1 MKKVLALILALTF
14 CLTCFAACTG
24 NTADETT
31 TAADE
36 KETVAEVV
44 YGDKKF
50 DSINVGTGST
60 TGTYYAFAT
69 ASLQAITTS
78 EYDFKVVSTGGS
90 QANIEGIEDGDYQ
103 FATVQNDV
111 MNYAYKGINGFTA
124 PITSFSA
131 VACIY
136 PEVVQLVATAASGI
150 KSVADLKGKMV
161 GIGDVGSGTYYNA
174 IQILEAAGIDVE
186 NDIKTTP
193 ASFGDAAAGLKDGS
207 IDAAFVTAGTPTTA
221 ITELATST
229 DVVVVDLGDEVINSL
244 VEEYPFYTLY
254 EVTNADYTFVEETVK
269 TVAIMA
275 TYVVTNEMSE
285 DQVYEI
291 TKALWETEDV
301 KTSHAKGAQMDIN
314 TTLNGIGDVPLH
326 PGAEKYYIE
335 AGILEAT
342 AEETTAADAAEET
355 TVADAEE
362 TTVADAEETTVADA
376 EETTVA

>member
-24 NTADETT
+24 NTTDETT
-31 TAADE
+31 TAGEGSSVAD
-36 KETVAEVV
+36 VV

-50 DSINVGTGST
+50 DTIKVGTGST

-69 ASLQAITTS
+69 ASLQAITTADYGF
-78 EYDFKVVSTGGS
+78 EVVSTGGS
-90 QANIEGIEDGDYQ
+90 QANIEGIEDGDYH

-111 MNYAYKGINGFTA
+111 MNYAYKGVNGFAA

-150 KSVADLKGKMV
+150 KSVEDLKGKMV

-174 IQILEAAGIDVE
+174 MQILEAAGIDVE

-229 DVVVVDLGDEVINSL
+229 DVVIVDLGDEVINSL
-244 VEEYPFYTLY
+244 AEAYPFYTLY
-254 EVTNADYTFVEETVK
+254 EVTASDYAFVGETVK

-301 KTSHAKGAQMDIN
+301 KTCHAKGAQMDIN

-335 AGILEAT
+335 AGILEGA
-342 AEETTAADAAEET
+342 AEETTAEEAAEET
-355 TVADAEE
+355 TVEEAAEE
-362 TTVADAEETTVADA
+362 TTVEEAVEETTA
-376 EETTVA
+376 E

>member
-14 CLTCFAACTG
+14 CIACFAACTG
-24 NTADETT
+24 NTTEET
-31 TAADE
+31 TAAGE
-36 KETVAEVV
+36 ETTVADAV
-44 YGDKKF
+44 YGDKTF
-50 DSINVGTGST
+50 DTIKVGTGST

-78 EYDFKVVSTGGS
+78 EYGFEVVSTGGS
-90 QANIEGIEDGDYQ
+90 QANIEGIEDGDYH

-111 MNYAYKGINGFTA
+111 MNYAYKGVNGFTA

-136 PEVVQLVATAASGI
+136 PEVVQLVATASSGI
-150 KSVADLKGKMV
+150 KSVEDLKGKMV

-174 IQILEAAGIDVE
+174 MQILEAAGIDAE

-229 DVVVVDLGDEVINSL
+229 DVVIVDLGDEVINAL
-244 VEEYPFYTLY
+244 AEAYPFYTLY
-254 EVTNADYTFVEETVK
+254 EVTAADYTFVEETVK

-301 KTSHAKGAQMDIN
+301 KTCHAKGAQMDIN
-314 TTLNGIGDVPLH
+314 STLNGIGDVPLH

-335 AGILEAT
+335 AGILEGAA
-342 AEETTAADAAEET
+342 AEETTAEEAAEET
-355 TVADAEE
+355 TVEEAAEE
-362 TTVADAEETTVADA
+362 TTVEEAAEETTA
-376 EETTVA
+376 E

>member
-14 CLTCFAACTG
+14 CIACFAACTG
-24 NTADETT
+24 NTTEETT
-31 TAADE
+31 VAGEET
-36 KETVAEVV
+36 TVADAV
-44 YGDKKF
+44 YGDTKF
-50 DSINVGTGST
+50 DTIKVGTGGT

-69 ASLQAITTS
+69 ASLQAITTDAYGF
-78 EYDFKVVSTGGS
+78 EVVSTGGS
-90 QANIEGIEDGDYQ
+90 QANIEGIEDGDYH

-111 MNYAYKGINGFTA
+111 MNYAYKGVNGFTA

-136 PEVVQLVATAASGI
+136 PEVVQLVATASSGI
-150 KSVADLKGKMV
+150 KTVADLQGKMV
-161 GIGDVGSGTYYNA
+161 GIGDTGSGTYYNA
-174 IQILEAAGIDVE
+174 IQIIEAAGLDIE
-186 NDIKTTP
+186 NDLNTTA
-193 ASFGDAAAGLKDGS
+193 ASFSDAAAGLKDGS
-207 IDAAFVTAGTPTTA
+207 LDAAFVTAGTPTTA

-229 DVVVVDLGDEVINSL
+229 DVVIVDLGEDVINAL

-254 EVTNADYTFVEETVK
+254 EVTDADYTFVEETVK

-291 TKALWETEDV
+291 TKNLWENEDV
-301 KTSHAKGAQMDIN
+301 KTCHAKGAQMDIN

-335 AGILEAT
+335 AGILEGDAAEETTAEEAAEETTVEEAAEETT
-342 AEETTAADAAEET
+342 AEETTAEEAAEET
-355 TVADAEE
+355 TAE
-362 TTVADAEETTVADA
+362 
-376 EETTVA
+376 

>member
-14 CLTCFAACTG
+14 CLACFAACTG
-24 NTADETT
+24 NTTEET
-31 TAADE
+31 TAAGE
-36 KETVAEVV
+36 ETTVADAV
-44 YGDKKF
+44 YGDKTIETIK
-50 DSINVGTGST
+50 VGTGST

-69 ASLQAITTS
+69 ASLQAITTDAYGF
-78 EYDFKVVSTGGS
+78 EVVSTGGS
-90 QANIEGIEDGDYQ
+90 QANIEGIEDGDYH

-150 KSVADLKGKMV
+150 KSVEDLKGKMV

-174 IQILEAAGIDVE
+174 MQILEAAGIDAE
-186 NDIKTTP
+186 NDIRTTP

-229 DVVVVDLGDEVINSL
+229 DVVIVDLGEEVINAL
-244 VEEYPFYTLY
+244 VESYPFYTLY
-254 EVTNADYTFVEETVK
+254 EVTDADYTFVEETVK

-291 TKALWETEDV
+291 TKALWETDDV
-301 KTSHAKGAQMDIN
+301 KTCHAKGAQMDIN

-335 AGILEAT
+335 AGILEGA
-342 AEETTAADAAEET
+342 AEETTAEEAAEET
-355 TVADAEE
+355 TVEEAAEETTAEE
-362 TTVADAEETTVADA
+362 TTVEETTA
-376 EETTVA
+376 E

>member
-24 NTADETT
+24 NTVDETT
-31 TAADE
+31 TAAGE
-36 KETVAEVV
+36 ETTVADAV
-44 YGDKKF
+44 YGDTKF
-50 DSINVGTGST
+50 DTIKVGTGGT

-69 ASLQAITTS
+69 ASLQAITTDAYGF
-78 EYDFKVVSTGGS
+78 EVVSTGGS
-90 QANIEGIEDGDYQ
+90 QANIEGIEDGDYH

-150 KSVADLKGKMV
+150 KTVADLKDKTV

-174 IQILEAAGIDVE
+174 IQILTAAGLDVE
-186 NDIKTTP
+186 KDIKTTA
-193 ASFGDAAAGLKDGS
+193 ASFGDSAAGLKDGS

-229 DVVVVDLGDEVINSL
+229 DVVIIDLGEEVINSL

-254 EVTNADYTFVEETVK
+254 EVTDADYTFVEETVK

-291 TKALWETEDV
+291 TKALWENEDV
-301 KTSHAKGAQMDIN
+301 KTCHAKGAQMDIN

-335 AGILEAT
+335 AGILEAAT
-342 AEETTAADAAEET
+342 EETTADEAAEET
-355 TVADAEE
+355 TVEEAAEETTAEE
-362 TTVADAEETTVADA
+362 TTVEETTA
-376 EETTVA
+376 E